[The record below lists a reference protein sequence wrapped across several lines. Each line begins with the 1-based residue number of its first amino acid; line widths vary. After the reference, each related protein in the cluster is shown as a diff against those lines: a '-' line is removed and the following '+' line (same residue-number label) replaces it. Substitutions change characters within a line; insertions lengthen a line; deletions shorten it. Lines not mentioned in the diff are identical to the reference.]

1 MITIHSPAKINL
13 LLKITG
19 KRPDGYHEI
28 DTIMQELE
36 LADTL
41 SISESTDDQT
51 SLTIEGLKVPG
62 SIEDNLV
69 FKAAKLFQ
77 ENCPKNISNI
87 KIKFHLKKNIPPGS
101 GMGGGSSN
109 AVAALVGLNHFFK
122 KPFSREQLISFAAQ
136 LGSDTVFFMHGGRCH
151 CSGRGEI
158 VNPLDNKENT
168 IVTLFV
174 PQISVSTAQVFKNFS
189 MPEKQIKETKFQFND
204 LEPAAFKVAPELSE
218 IKNILREITGNDWQM
233 TGSGSTFF
241 NMLPDLNQ
249 FKNNYSK
256 LKSKLNGQ
264 MIQTSFQYKGCHVSN
279 R

>member
-28 DTIMQELE
+28 DTIMQELD

-41 SISESTDDQT
+41 SITESPNDQT
-51 SLTIEGLKVPG
+51 SLTIDGLKVPG

-69 FKAAKLFQ
+69 LKAAKLFF
-77 ENCPKNISNI
+77 ENSPKSITPK
-87 KIKFHLKKNIPPGS
+87 KINFHLKKNIPPGS

-109 AVAALVGLNHFFK
+109 AVAALIGLNHFFK
-122 KPFSREQLISFAAQ
+122 SPFSKEQLMAFAAQ
-136 LGSDTVFFMHGGRCH
+136 LGSDTVFFLHGGRCH

-174 PQISVSTAQVFKNFS
+174 PQISVSTAQVFKNFA
-189 MPEKQIKETKFQFND
+189 MPEKQSNEVKFQFND
-204 LEPAAFKVAPELSE
+204 LEPAAFKVAPELSD
-218 IKNILREITGNDWQM
+218 IKNVLREITGNDWQM

-249 FKNNYSK
+249 FKNNYSR
-256 LKSKLNGQ
+256 LKNKLNGQ
-264 MIQTSFQYKGCHVSN
+264 MIHTSFQYKGCHVSN
-279 R
+279 H